1 MLVCIPLVALLAH
14 RHCLFHWVASRPLI
28 CSLSDRRRPC
38 RCATGSQECNSPL
51 AMGTL
56 GRWDA
61 GTLRRWDAGTL
72 ERHDAAYL
80 DTAQPQQTRSQPM
93 FLSAMS
99 PAWPLGVGADSP
111 ATSLGIHSPASGL
124 LLECWCAG
132 FFLCVVPRIPCRRGD
147 QHRVWVVIPTLHFWL
162 RACMSQ
168 TGWHLVPLP
177 LGACMGHGLG
187 LGQGHWAAMHN
198 SRLADRCARAGAGSP
213 VIGPC
218 ARLR

>member
-1 MLVCIPLVALLAH
+1 MASSCCCTKQSAVSGGDHLLVCIPLVALLAH

-28 CSLSDRRRPC
+28 CSLWGRRRPC

-56 GRWDA
+56 

-93 FLSAMS
+93 FPSAMS

-111 ATSLGIHSPASGL
+111 AMILSIPLLRGYFWIVGVQVFSFVLFLASL
-124 LLECWCAG
+124 AG
-132 FFLCVVPRIPCRRGD
+132 EEISIVC
-147 QHRVWVVIPTLHFWL
+147 
-162 RACMSQ
+162 
-168 TGWHLVPLP
+168 GW
-177 LGACMGHGLG
+177 
-187 LGQGHWAAMHN
+187 
-198 SRLADRCARAGAGSP
+198 
-213 VIGPC
+213 
-218 ARLR
+218 